1 MSGWTEVTIKIDI
14 LSTDKT
20 IADTVASV
28 VRGTLS
34 LFSESDAKILLFTET
49 PTEREFDE

>member
-28 VRGTLS
+28 VRETLS
-34 LFSESDAKILLFTET
+34 LFSESDEKILFTET